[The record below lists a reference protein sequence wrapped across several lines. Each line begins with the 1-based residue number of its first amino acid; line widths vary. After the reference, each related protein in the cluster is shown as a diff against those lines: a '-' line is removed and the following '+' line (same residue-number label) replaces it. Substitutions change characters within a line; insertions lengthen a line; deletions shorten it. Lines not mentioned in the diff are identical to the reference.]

1 MEIIVDGENSKEE
14 EEEKSNPG
22 TPCGPFQSY
31 EKGPQSHESQE
42 EEDQSLRSEGEI
54 KMAQVD
60 SNRVGE
66 KDWNE
71 RQAKDSIHLRHRQAT
86 L

>member
-1 MEIIVDGENSKEE
+1 MEIIVDGENSKQEE
-14 EEEKSNPG
+14 EDKSNPG
-22 TPCGPFQSY
+22 APCGPFQSH
-31 EKGPQSHESQE
+31 EKGPQGQESQE
-42 EEDQSLRSEGEI
+42 EEDQSLRREGEI

-71 RQAKDSIHLRHRQAT
+71 RQAKDSVHLPHRQAT